1 MDLKT
6 RVRKRIPYDEVTDD
20 VLEEYIVTVS
30 DRLCLRLGTEKLPDL
45 FGSICVDAV
54 VKMHRRTYY
63 EGISSESS
71 GNINTS
77 FVDDILNEYSGEIE
91 RYRNGQANSAGSGRM
106 VRFI

>member
-54 VKMHRRTYY
+54 VKMHRRT
-63 EGISSESS
+63 
-71 GNINTS
+71 
-77 FVDDILNEYSGEIE
+77 
-91 RYRNGQANSAGSGRM
+91 
-106 VRFI
+106 